1 LFVKQIFLKLVV
13 AGCALGLAVVVGC
26 KAKVDTAA
34 QANPEALQA
43 AQQLPEGT
51 NALAALERND
61 YENAMKALVA
71 IKQEVTN
78 PEQEAAL
85 AILKQHFKSKL
96 MDAAPTDPKAAE
108 ALNTLRFMTQGR

>member
-1 LFVKQIFLKLVV
+1 MISRFLI
-13 AGCALGLAVVVGC
+13 AWCALGLSLVAGC
-26 KAKVDTAA
+26 KAKVESAA
-34 QANPEALQA
+34 QGDPQALQA

-61 YENAMKALVA
+61 YETAMKALVA

-85 AILKQHFKSKL
+85 ATLKQHFKSKL
-96 MDAAPTDPKAAE
+96 MDAAPNDPKAAE

>member
-1 LFVKQIFLKLVV
+1 MVVKRIIPAFAL
-13 AGCALGLAVVVGC
+13 AWCALGLALAAGC
-26 KAKVDTAA
+26 KAKVETAT
-34 QANPEALQA
+34 QGDSQALQA

-71 IKQEVTN
+71 IKQAITT

-85 AILKQHFKSKL
+85 ATLKQHFKSKL
-96 MDAAPTDPKAAE
+96 IDAAPADPKAAE
-108 ALNTLRFMTQGR
+108 A

>member
-1 LFVKQIFLKLVV
+1 MKQIFLKLVV
-13 AGCALGLAVVVGC
+13 AGCALGLAVLVGC
-26 KAKVDTAA
+26 KAKVETAV
-34 QANPEALQA
+34 QGDPQALQA

-61 YENAMKALVA
+61 YETAMKALVA
-71 IKQEVTN
+71 SRAAVST

-96 MDAAPTDPKAAE
+96 IDAAPTDPKAAE